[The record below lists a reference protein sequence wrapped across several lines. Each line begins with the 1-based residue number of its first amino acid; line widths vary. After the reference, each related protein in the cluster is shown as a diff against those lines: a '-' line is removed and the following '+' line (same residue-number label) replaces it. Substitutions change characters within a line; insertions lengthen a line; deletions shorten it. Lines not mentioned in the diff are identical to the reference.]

1 MEESD
6 EETPYAQAIHLWNST
21 DARETTELRHGQHP
35 AGLVP
40 LEANSM
46 HRM

>member
-1 MEESD
+1 M
-6 EETPYAQAIHLWNST
+6 TPYAQAIHLWNSS
-21 DARETTELRHGQHP
+21 DARETTKLRVQRYGQHP